1 MPVNIRAMTSDDRD
15 AVLAIYQEGIATGMA
30 TLETEPPDWEQ
41 WDQTHKPECRLVTE
55 EDGRVVAWAA
65 LTSVSHRPCYRGVVE
80 ETIYVAADAQG
91 RGLGRTLMERLIE
104 ESERAGYWTL
114 QAAIFPENA
123 VSVALHEACG
133 FRSVGVQQRVGEREG
148 RFHDVLLMERRSPTV
163 GR

>member
-1 MPVNIRAMTSDDRD
+1 MTSDDRE

-41 WDQTHKPECRLVTE
+41 WDQTHKPECRLVAE
-55 EDGRVVAWAA
+55 ENGRVLAWAA
-65 LTSVSHRPCYRGVVE
+65 LTSVSHRPCYRGVAE

-91 RGLGRTLMERLIE
+91 RDIGRTLMERLVE

-114 QAAIFPENA
+114 QAAIFPENSA
-123 VSVALHEACG
+123 SVALHEACG
-133 FRSVGVQQRVGEREG
+133 FRSVGVRQHIGEREG
-148 RFHDVLLMERRSPTV
+148 RFHDVLLMERRSLTV